1 MINTFTEEYDMC
13 GDMTITQF
21 LEFVNIKPVSV
32 VNTHGGNCG
41 QSYNVTFKSFDD
53 MMTFTREYFGDYSD
67 NEIYEVMEWTTPHAC
82 N

>member
-1 MINTFTEEYDMC
+1 MTNTFTEEYDMC

-32 VNTHGGNCG
+32 VNAHGGHCG

-67 NEIYEVMEWTTPHAC
+67 TEIYEVMEWTTPHAC